1 MLQPIILVSMI
12 ALGLMAGIVM
22 SLIGASAVMLIVPFL
37 NLFMKFSIHTAIGVS
52 LLVDVISSI
61 FVGYTYFR
69 HGNVLLNQGLWISLG
84 AVIGAQLGSGFTIS
98 LPEVFIG
105 ISYGLWLIVSGV
117 TIYRKGLDRTEI
129 VRRFQK
135 YLNFRSSSSKAIV
148 SFILGVIIGINSG
161 LFGAGGGILI
171 MFVLI
176 FVMDYPI
183 HKAVGT
189 STIIMA
195 ITALSALT
203 GYWRTGNVDLT
214 ASLLIAFGTIV
225 AGVAGAEL
233 ANVISEQVLAKI
245 VGVIFTVLGV
255 FMTILRFVNII

>member
-1 MLQPIILVSMI
+1 MLEPITIILMI
-12 ALGLMAGIVM
+12 ILGLIAGLVM

-37 NLFMKFSIHTAIGVS
+37 NLFMGFSIHTAIGVS

-69 HGNVLLNQGLWISLG
+69 YGNVSLNQGLWISIG
-84 AVIGAQLGSGFTIS
+84 AIIGAQLGSGFTVSI
-98 LPEVFIG
+98 PEVIIG
-105 ISYGLWLIVSGV
+105 ICYGLWLIGSGI

-135 YLNFRSSSSKAIV
+135 YLNFQSSTSKIIV
-148 SFILGVIIGINSG
+148 SFILGILIGINSG

-176 FVMDYPI
+176 FIMNYPI

-195 ITALSALT
+195 ITASSALI
-203 GYWRTGNVDLT
+203 GYWRAGNVDIF
-214 ASLLIAFGTIV
+214 ASFFIAFGTII
-225 AGVAGAEL
+225 AGVIGAKA
-233 ANVISEQVLAKI
+233 ANIISEDALARI
-245 VGVIFTVLGV
+245 VGVIFTVLGII
-255 FMTILRFVNII
+255 MTFLRLINIV

>member
-1 MLQPIILVSMI
+1 MLEPVTILTMI
-12 ALGLMAGIVM
+12 VLGLIAGLVM

-37 NLFMKFSIHTAIGVS
+37 NLFMAVSIHTAIGVS

-69 HGNVLLNQGLWISLG
+69 YGNVSLNQGLWISVG
-84 AVIGAQLGSGFTIS
+84 AVIGAQFGSGFTIT
-98 LPEVFIG
+98 LPEAIIG
-105 ISYGLWLIVSGV
+105 VSYGLWLILSGV
-117 TIYRKGLDRTEI
+117 TIYRKGLNRTEI
-129 VRRFQK
+129 VKRFQK
-135 YLNFRSSSSKAIV
+135 YLNFQSSTSKIIV
-148 SFILGVIIGINSG
+148 SFFLGILIGINSG

-203 GYWRTGNVDLT
+203 GYWRTGNVDLA
-214 ASLLIAFGTIV
+214 ASILITFGTII
-225 AGVAGAEL
+225 AGVLGAKL
-233 ANVISEQVLAKI
+233 ANVISEDNLAKI
-245 VGVIFTVLGV
+245 VGVIFTSLGII
-255 FMTILRFVNII
+255 MTFLRLVNIA

>member
-1 MLQPIILVSMI
+1 MLEPITILFMIILGLI
-12 ALGLMAGIVM
+12 AGLVM

-37 NLFMKFSIHTAIGVS
+37 NLFMAFSIYTAIGVS

-69 HGNVLLNQGLWISLG
+69 YGNVSLKQGLWISIG
-84 AVIGAQLGSGFTIS
+84 AIIGAQLGSGFTIS
-98 LPEVFIG
+98 IPEG
-105 ISYGLWLIVSGV
+105 IISICYGLWLIGSGI
-117 TIYRKGLDRTEI
+117 TIYRKGLDRTAI
-129 VRRFQK
+129 VERFQK
-135 YLNFRSSSSKAIV
+135 YLNFQSSTSKIIV
-148 SFILGVIIGINSG
+148 SFLLGILIGINSG

-195 ITALSALT
+195 ITAASALT
-203 GYWRTGNVDLT
+203 GYWRSGNVDLY
-214 ASLLIAFGTIV
+214 ASVFITLGTII
-225 AGVAGAEL
+225 AGVLGARV
-233 ANVISEQVLAKI
+233 ANIISEDTLARI
-245 VGVIFTVLGV
+245 VGVIFTILGII
-255 FMTILRFVNII
+255 MTFFRLINI